1 MMTTR
6 RTLLGG
12 LALLPALTAVPA
24 FARVRRAD
32 AAGDSA
38 LEAVFASTAPPA
50 LAAGIVGRDG
60 LGWNGVRGIR
70 QAGQS
75 EPATTGE
82 RWHLGS
88 NTKAMTAAV
97 FARLVEQG
105 RARWAMPLA
114 VAFPGLTLD
123 PAWSATTLDD
133 VMHHRAG
140 LLDAEV
146 MGRPWLMAARADPR
160 TLPEQRAAIVAQALA
175 KPPSG
180 TPGTFAYGNAN
191 YVLLGSAIETI
202 TGQSWED
209 VMRAELFG
217 PLAMTSAGFGP
228 PPAPNAWG
236 HRSMGE
242 QRIAMDPA
250 SPGADNPLALGPA
263 GTAHMTLADYGRFLA
278 AMMGG
283 VPAWLGEDSLRM
295 LTTPPG
301 GPPPAYAAGWGVG
314 QRPWAGQGGPGPTLA
329 HDGSNTMWYASVLL
343 APARGLGFV
352 AVSNDGAAGRTACQ
366 QMIQKL
372 AADHVAA

>member
-32 AAGDSA
+32 AAGDAA

-146 MGRPWLMAARADPR
+146 MGRPWLMAARADPAPCLSSAR
-160 TLPEQRAAIVAQALA
+160 PSSPRRWPSPRAA
-175 KPPSG
+175 
-180 TPGTFAYGNAN
+180 
-191 YVLLGSAIETI
+191 
-202 TGQSWED
+202 
-209 VMRAELFG
+209 R
-217 PLAMTSAGFGP
+217 
-228 PPAPNAWG
+228 PAPSPTAMPTMCCWDP
-236 HRSMGE
+236 RS
-242 QRIAMDPA
+242 RRSRV
-250 SPGADNPLALGPA
+250 SPGKTSCAPSCS
-263 GTAHMTLADYGRFLA
+263 GRW
-278 AMMGG
+278 
-283 VPAWLGEDSLRM
+283 P
-295 LTTPPG
+295 
-301 GPPPAYAAGWGVG
+301 
-314 QRPWAGQGGPGPTLA
+314 
-329 HDGSNTMWYASVLL
+329 
-343 APARGLGFV
+343 
-352 AVSNDGAAGRTACQ
+352 
-366 QMIQKL
+366 
-372 AADHVAA
+372 

>member
-1 MMTTR
+1 MIATR
-6 RTLLGG
+6 RVLLGG
-12 LALLPALTAVPA
+12 LALLPTLSAVPA
-24 FARVRRAD
+24 FARVRHAD
-32 AAGDSA
+32 AAGDA
-38 LEAVFASTAPPA
+38 MLDAVFASTAPPA
-50 LAAGIVGRDG
+50 LAAGIIGREG
-60 LGWNGVRGIR
+60 LGWSGVRGVR
-70 QAGQS
+70 RSGETEA
-75 EPATTGE
+75 ATLDE

-97 FARLVEQG
+97 FARLVAQG
-105 RARWAMPLA
+105 RARRAMPLA
-114 VAFPGLTLD
+114 EAFAGLTLD
-123 PAWSATTLDD
+123 PAWSGTTLDD

-140 LLDAEV
+140 LQDAEV
-146 MGRPWLMAARADPR
+146 MGRLWLMTARADTR

-175 KPPSG
+175 KPPTG

-191 YVLLGSAIETI
+191 YVLVGAAIEAI

-217 PLAMTSAGFGP
+217 PLGLASAGFGP

-250 SPGADNPLALGPA
+250 SPGSDNPLALGPA
-263 GTAHMTLADYGRFLA
+263 GTVHMTLADYGRFLA

-283 VPAWLGEDSLRM
+283 APAWLGADSLRM
-295 LTTPPG
+295 LTTPPEG
-301 GPPPAYAAGWGVG
+301 QPPAYAAGWGVG

-343 APARGLGFV
+343 APERGLGFV
-352 AVSNDGAAGRTACQ
+352 AVSNDGVAGRTACT
-366 QMIQKL
+366 QMIQRL
-372 AADHVAA
+372 IADHVAP